1 MTTPDLVTAQI
12 IDRIAVIT
20 SDSPPVNALSLRV
33 RQGIDQLMREAMANS
48 AVDAIILTCK
58 GKTFFAG
65 AEIKELGSPPVSP
78 KISDIN
84 ALAEDCPKPVIAAMH
99 GTVLGGGLE
108 VALSCHYRIAVP
120 STRCGLTEVTL
131 GILPGAGG
139 TQRLTRVVGVE
150 KALQMI
156 TSGEQINAT
165 DSQAIGLYDRLAGEQ
180 TLLEDALAFA
190 REIVQQKLPLHRV
203 RDREEK
209 LAEARNTPSIF
220 DDFRRANAKK
230 FNGYNAPERCI
241 RCIEAAVNLP
251 FDEGLK
257 FEKTMFA
264 ELVSL
269 GQPAA
274 LQYAFFAQ
282 RQIKKIPGQPEGLQP
297 LAINKVG
304 VIGAGT
310 MGGGI
315 AMNFANIGLP
325 VTIIETKQEALER
338 GLAVIRNNYE
348 RSQKRGKMSA
358 EQVEQRMALLEGSLD
373 YQDLANCDLV
383 IEAVFEDMA
392 VKQSVFAKLDQVLG
406 AEAIMASNT
415 SFLDIDAIASATTRP
430 ERVIGMHFFS
440 PANVMKLLE
449 VVRTP
454 TTDQQV
460 IATVM
465 DIGAKIGKVAVLVG
479 NCDGFVGNRIVVKR
493 KEQGQA
499 LILEGAMP
507 WDVDKVITDLGFP
520 MGPFAMSDLAGLDIG
535 WRAETSNSETIRDVL
550 CEMGRRGQKTAA
562 GYYDYD
568 DNRQATPSPLV
579 AQTIQDFMAAHNLP
593 ARPISAE
600 EILQRT
606 VYPMINE
613 ACKVLEEGIAIRASD
628 IDVILLNGY
637 GFPAYRG
644 GLCFYA
650 DEIGL
655 DNVLAGMQ
663 QLEQQL
669 GEAMKPAALLEKLV
683 AEGGRLSKFSNAA
696 VS

>member
-1 MTTPDLVTAQI
+1 MATNERVTATVAG
-12 IDRIAVIT
+12 RIAVIS
-20 SDSPPVNALSLRV
+20 SDSPPVNALGLQV
-33 RQGIDQLMREAMANS
+33 RQGIDRLVREAMAND
-48 AVDAIILTCK
+48 AIDAIILTCE

-65 AEIKELGSPPVSP
+65 ADIKELGAAPVSP
-78 KISDIN
+78 KISELN
-84 ALAEDCPKPVIAAMH
+84 ALVEDCPKPVIAAMH

-108 VALSCHYRIAVP
+108 LALSCHYRIAVP

-150 KALQMI
+150 KALEMI
-156 TSGEQINAT
+156 TSGAQISSAE
-165 DSQAIGLYDRLAGEQ
+165 SLAIGLYDRLAGEKR
-180 TLLEDALAFA
+180 LREDALAFA
-190 REIVQQKLPLHRV
+190 SEIVEQKLPLRRV
-203 RDREEK
+203 RDRDEK
-209 LAEARNTPSIF
+209 LAEVRADQTVF
-220 DDFRRANAKK
+220 DQFRKANAKK
-230 FNGYNAPERCI
+230 FKGYNAPERCI
-241 RCIEAAVNLP
+241 RCIEAAVNMP

-257 FEKTMFA
+257 FEKVMLA
-264 ELVSL
+264 ELMEL

-282 RQIKKIPGQPEGLQP
+282 RQIKKIPDLPADIEP
-297 LAINKVG
+297 LAIRKVG

-315 AMNFANIGLP
+315 AMNFANIGIP
-325 VTIIETKQEALER
+325 VTLIETRQEALDR
-338 GLAVIRNNYE
+338 GLGVIRNNYE
-348 RSQKRGKMSA
+348 RSHKRGKLSA
-358 EQVEQRMALLEGSLD
+358 EQVEQRMALLQGSLD
-373 YQDLANCDLV
+373 YRSLADCDLV

-392 VKQSVFAKLDQVLG
+392 VKQSVFRQIDEVVG
-406 AEAIMASNT
+406 PEAIMATNT
-415 SFLDIDAIASATTRP
+415 SFLDIDAIASATSRP

-454 TTDQQV
+454 TTDKQV

-465 DIGAKIGKVAVLVG
+465 DTGAKIGKVAVLVG

-507 WDVDKVITDLGFP
+507 WQVDKVITDIGFP

-535 WRAETSNSETIRDVL
+535 WNAENSHGETIRDVL
-550 CEMGRRGQKTAA
+550 CEMDRRGQKTGA

-568 DNRQATPSPLV
+568 DNRRATPSPLV
-579 AQTIQDFMAAHNLP
+579 QQTIETFMAERDLP
-593 ARPISAE
+593 SRRISDE

-628 IDVILLNGY
+628 IDVIMVNGY
-637 GFPAYRG
+637 GFPRYLG

-650 DEIGL
+650 DQIGL
-655 DNVLAGMQ
+655 DKVLAGMQ
-663 QLEQQL
+663 QLEQQV
-669 GEAMKPAALLEKLV
+669 GPDMKPAALLEKLV
-683 AEGGRLSKFSNAA
+683 ATGARLSQYSNT
-696 VS
+696 